1 MRHAAPCLLFLVLGS
16 ATLNA
21 ETLLLEVTPIA
32 PAVTLA
38 ERTGHSAGVF
48 EVAARPG
55 QAAQPVLTIGRP
67 QVTRDLYA
75 LRGEVRYRDVVPAG
89 YLELM
94 NHFADG
100 AAYFTRSLAESGPM
114 ARLSGTS
121 EWRPFVLPFS
131 VANPNGSSSGL
142 RPEKL
147 ELSVA
152 LPGSGS
158 VTLRAIELV
167 EFTPGENPLAGS
179 SGAAGAWY
187 SERAA
192 GLFGA
197 VAGSVLGLCGALI
210 GTLAGLGRARGL
222 VVGLSRAM
230 IVLGGI
236 ALATGLAAFALGQ
249 PWYVAYG
256 PLLTGCIALAVFGGL
271 QRVIRT
277 RYEQIELRRIA
288 AADFR

>member
-1 MRHAAPCLLFLVLGS
+1 MKNPALYLLLLLFTS
-16 ATLNA
+16 APLAA
-21 ETLLLEVTPIA
+21 ETLLLEVTSA
-32 PAVTLA
+32 TAGVTLA
-38 ERTGHSAGVF
+38 EGTELAAAGLEIV
-48 EVAARPG
+48 ARPG
-55 QAAQPVLTIGRP
+55 QAVRPVLTIGQPR
-67 QVTRDLYA
+67 VTRDLYA
-75 LRGEVRYRDVVPAG
+75 LRGEVRYRDVAPAG

-131 VANPNGSSSGL
+131 VANPDGSSSGL
-142 RPEKL
+142 KPEKL
-147 ELSVA
+147 ELSVT

-158 VTLRAIELV
+158 VTLRALELV
-167 EFTPGENPLAGS
+167 QFAPGENPLAGS

-236 ALATGLAAFALGQ
+236 ALATGLVAFALGQ

-271 QRVIRT
+271 QRVIRA